1 MEKKKREYYRTI
13 SIVDNDSAQYSFSG
27 KNNAMFKQVRSIFK
41 EAEEYRVV
49 FSALTENR
57 LRWSEV
63 SSEDEDSIF
72 DSFHNSTPNQLF
84 SNLLMNDF
92 YHAVPTGYRCL
103 EEKVG
108 RNAAAKVAKEAVAA
122 KIAVKASDPDF
133 KRYKIFYPTLYM
145 IQDYENKLAKT
156 VFRIAAKTGKLHE
169 SHIVRSLI
177 EYDDLRH
184 QYLPPQ
190 ISTQVNFNLT
200 DEFLK
205 YSKFANRGMGSNNP
219 YIKKKNGEQ

>member
-1 MEKKKREYYRTI
+1 MENKKREYYKTI
-13 SIVDNDSAQYSFSG
+13 SIVDNDPTQYSFNG
-27 KNNAMFKQVRSIFK
+27 KNNAMFRQIRSIFK

-49 FSALTENR
+49 FGALTENR

-63 SSEDEDSIF
+63 SSEGEDSVF

-122 KIAVKASDPDF
+122 RIAVKASDPDF

-156 VFRIAAKTGKLHE
+156 VFRAAAKTGELHE
-169 SHIVRSLI
+169 SKIVRLLI
-177 EYDDLRH
+177 EHNDLRH
-184 QYLPPQ
+184 KYLPPQ

-200 DEFLK
+200 EEFLK
-205 YSKFANRGMGSNNP
+205 NSKFANRGMGSNNP
-219 YIKKKNGEQ
+219 YIKNINGEQ